1 MEFLDIQVIDEANLP
16 QAPSAPKKTLI
27 ATIGLVLGCIIA
39 FGYSLVMYK
48 REA

>member
-1 MEFLDIQVIDEANLP
+1 MDIQVIDPADLP
-16 QAPSAPKKTLI
+16 NEDEPSAPRKKIIT
-27 ATIGLVLGCIIA
+27 AIGLVLGCIIA